1 LTSKAITGG
10 EEEKWRSMA
19 ASLVEAVFL
28 LVFDIIELDSG
39 LIFEAIAY
47 SLTVLDILTREE

>member
-1 LTSKAITGG
+1 
-10 EEEKWRSMA
+10 MA